1 MAPRSYGLLGL
12 GVTATM
18 VESDP
23 RTKPQ
28 DEGFTHTGFVVG
40 QGFPIIPLLMVYTG
54 RSSMFEEILMF
65 FAGPE
70 KFCRLPHPPLLPQH
84 SFIHFPTKYRKS
96 QLLHREITKSL
107 GLNHKSFQN
116 QNQVLNLPSTW
127 KYNMVILHNRHTLK
141 RKFHRLCK
149 RAEFNH

>member
-116 QNQVLNLPSTW
+116 QNQVLNLPST
-127 KYNMVILHNRHTLK
+127 
-141 RKFHRLCK
+141 
-149 RAEFNH
+149 